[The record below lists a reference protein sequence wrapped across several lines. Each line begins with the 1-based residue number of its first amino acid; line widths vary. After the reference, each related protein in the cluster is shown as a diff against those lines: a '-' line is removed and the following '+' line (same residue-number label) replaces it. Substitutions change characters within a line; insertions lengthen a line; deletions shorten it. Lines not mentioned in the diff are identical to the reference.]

1 MVRILIDRAFDTA
14 LHYIEAVGL
23 SADTK
28 PTDGIVS
35 GSIYTEVDTGN
46 VYFFNDVSGQWVE
59 QFSFQG

>member
-28 PTDGIVS
+28 PTAGIVT
-35 GSIYTEVDTGN
+35 GSRFTEVDTGIISL
-46 VYFFNDVSGQWVE
+46 FDEASAEWFA
-59 QFSFQG
+59 